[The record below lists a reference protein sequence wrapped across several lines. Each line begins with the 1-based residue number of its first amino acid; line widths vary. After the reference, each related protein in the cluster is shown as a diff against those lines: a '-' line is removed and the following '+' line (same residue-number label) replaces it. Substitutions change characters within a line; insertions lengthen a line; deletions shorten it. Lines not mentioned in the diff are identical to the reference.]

1 MLNLSGIIEHLGQMA
16 DDFMGYGDDEYALG
30 IRAAA
35 EEIKK
40 EAGRMGDR
48 GAEDEAGG
56 EVLGQFTVHGRLPS
70 LNEYVNACRS
80 HWSKGAKMVKS
91 CEELIDYDILAARSK
106 GEIKS
111 VDCPVEVSFCWCEK
125 SRRRDFD
132 NIIFAQ
138 KFILDVLQIMGIL
151 PGDGRKFVRGIR
163 HGIIDGTEDA
173 VTVTLLKSTEG
184 HVGGFAK

>member
-1 MLNLSGIIEHLGQMA
+1 MRNLSGIIEHLEQVA
-16 DDFMGYGDDEYALG
+16 DDFMGYGDDAYALG

-40 EAGRMGDR
+40 EA
-48 GAEDEAGG
+48 EDEADG
-56 EVLGQFTVHGRLPS
+56 EVLGRFTFHGRLPS
-70 LNEYVNACRS
+70 LNEYVDACRS
-80 HWSKGAKMVKS
+80 HWSKGARMVKN
-91 CEELIDYDILAARSK
+91 CEEVIGYDILAARSK

-125 SRRRDFD
+125 SKRRDLD

-138 KFILDVLQIMGIL
+138 KFILDALQIMGIL

-163 HGIIDGTEDA
+163 HGIIDGAEDA
-173 VTVTLLKSTEG
+173 VTVTMVKSTE
-184 HVGGFAK
+184 

>member
-1 MLNLSGIIEHLGQMA
+1 MRNLSGIIEHLEQVA
-16 DDFMGYGDDEYALG
+16 DDFMGYGDDAYALG

-40 EAGRMGDR
+40 EVGRMGNGKLKAGNR
-48 GAEDEAGG
+48 GAEDEADG
-56 EVLGQFTVHGRLPS
+56 EVLGRFTFHGRLPS
-70 LNEYVNACRS
+70 LNEYVDACRS
-80 HWSKGAKMVKS
+80 HWSKGARMVKN
-91 CEELIDYDILAARSK
+91 CEEVIGYDILAARSK

-111 VDCPVEVSFCWCEK
+111 VDCPVEVRFCWCEK
-125 SRRRDFD
+125 SRRRDLD

-138 KFILDVLQIMGIL
+138 KFILDALQIMGIL

-173 VTVTLLKSTEG
+173 VTVTMVKSTE
-184 HVGGFAK
+184 